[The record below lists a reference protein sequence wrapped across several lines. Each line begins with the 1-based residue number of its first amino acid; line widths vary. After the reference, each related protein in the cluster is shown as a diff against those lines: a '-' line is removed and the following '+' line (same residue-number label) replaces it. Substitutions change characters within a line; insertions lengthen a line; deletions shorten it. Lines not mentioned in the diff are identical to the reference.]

1 MRGCRL
7 LARLFALLLLSIP
20 AVAAGQEEEPEPEPE
35 VVPANGLSIRLE
47 GQLQVQGSS
56 TSVDDAVTWDGE
68 LRRARIT
75 LIGEAIPGVS
85 ATIQSDFGRERV
97 RIRDAY
103 GEVDVSP
110 AVTLRAGQFKI
121 PFNGIEMVSSKRLLV
136 IEREAEIRGAN
147 LPTTSSLLADANLS
161 ARNRGVMAL
170 FHLADERLLIQAG
183 GWQGSGEA
191 PDRNDAKEVAARVE
205 YAVLPVTDDRRK
217 PLVLGVAGVTNGY
230 FGEPADSVEVDG
242 ETLLLDDAEY
252 ATAFELWAEYG
263 AYLVAGVHVAGNV
276 ITGDNPAR
284 PVLDEGDVEL
294 QSFLGVQGWGEYLFM
309 LDGPISGVGAAVR
322 VDRFDP
328 DTDGDDDANLLLTPG
343 LNLYAGKNVKLQ
355 LNYDVVV
362 TEGDEVDDESAFR
375 IQGQVL
381 L

>member
-7 LARLFALLLLSIP
+7 LAPLFALLLLSIP
-20 AVAAGQEEEPEPEPE
+20 VVAAGQEEEPEPEPE

-161 ARNRGVMAL
+161 ARNRGVSP
-170 FHLADERLLIQAG
+170 R
-183 GWQGSGEA
+183 
-191 PDRNDAKEVAARVE
+191 
-205 YAVLPVTDDRRK
+205 T
-217 PLVLGVAGVTNGY
+217 
-230 FGEPADSVEVDG
+230 
-242 ETLLLDDAEY
+242 
-252 ATAFELWAEYG
+252 
-263 AYLVAGVHVAGNV
+263 
-276 ITGDNPAR
+276 
-284 PVLDEGDVEL
+284 
-294 QSFLGVQGWGEYLFM
+294 
-309 LDGPISGVGAAVR
+309 
-322 VDRFDP
+322 
-328 DTDGDDDANLLLTPG
+328 
-343 LNLYAGKNVKLQ
+343 
-355 LNYDVVV
+355 
-362 TEGDEVDDESAFR
+362 
-375 IQGQVL
+375 
-381 L
+381 

>member
-1 MRGCRL
+1 M
-7 LARLFALLLLSIP
+7 
-20 AVAAGQEEEPEPEPE
+20 
-35 VVPANGLSIRLE
+35 
-47 GQLQVQGSS
+47 
-56 TSVDDAVTWDGE
+56 
-68 LRRARIT
+68 
-75 LIGEAIPGVS
+75 PGVS

-103 GEVDVSP
+103 ADVRVSRT
-110 AVTLRAGQFKI
+110 VTLRAGQFKI
-121 PFNGIEMVSSKRLLV
+121 PFNGIETVSSKRLLV

-147 LPTTSSLLADANLS
+147 LPTTSSLLADTNLS
-161 ARNRGVMAL
+161 ARNRGLMA
-170 FHLADERLLIQAG
+170 FARLARERLLVQLG

-205 YAVLPVTDDRRK
+205 YAVLPATEGNPR

-230 FGEPADSVEVDG
+230 FGEPADSVEIGG
-242 ETLLLDDAEY
+242 ETLIVDDAEY
-252 ATAFELWAEYG
+252 ASAFELWAEYG
-263 AYLVAGVHVAGNV
+263 AYLIPGVHVAGNV
-276 ITGDNPAR
+276 IAGDNPAR
-284 PVLDEGDVEL
+284 LVLVGDDVEL
-294 QSFLGVQGWGEYLFM
+294 QSFLGVQAWGEYLLK
-309 LDGPISGVGAAVR
+309 LDGALTGIGPAFRI
-322 VDRFDP
+322 DRFDP